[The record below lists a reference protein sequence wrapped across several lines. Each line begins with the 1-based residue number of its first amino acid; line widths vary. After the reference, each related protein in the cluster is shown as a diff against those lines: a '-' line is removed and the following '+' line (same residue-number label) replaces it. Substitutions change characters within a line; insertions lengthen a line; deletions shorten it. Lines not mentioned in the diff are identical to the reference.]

1 MTTDN
6 QQGTTNQGLIFAFRL
21 DGKGGGSEL
30 TRDALRLPNK
40 HGGLTWA
47 HFDHQCPAARIW
59 LEEHSALDPIVK
71 DVLLTE
77 DPRPRCEP
85 HRDGLILVL
94 RGINPNPAEDSED
107 MVSLRLWLT
116 PDRIISTR
124 HRRLL
129 AATDLK
135 DAITAGKGPRDI
147 NEFVIQLLQIL
158 LDRMDEEVDLLN
170 EKVDNLEHRLIDSDT
185 ANLRSDISQTRRVA
199 ISLRRYIAPMRQA
212 MNRFANEDI
221 EWLTAQTRANLREI
235 TDRLL
240 KNVEDL
246 DAIRERASIIQE
258 ELSTRIAERMN
269 ETMYV
274 ISVCTALFLPL
285 GFLTGLLGINV
296 GGMPGT
302 DRDTAFWWVCGIL
315 LAITILLSIGLKL
328 RKWI

>member
-1 MTTDN
+1 MTPDN
-6 QQGTTNQGLIFAFRL
+6 TKKADEQGLIFAFRL

-30 TRDALRLPNK
+30 AWNSLELKGK
-40 HGGLTWA
+40 HSSLVWA
-47 HFDHQCPAARIW
+47 HFDHENPTTRIW
-59 LEEHSALDPIVK
+59 LEEHSGLDPIVR
-71 DVLLTE
+71 DVLQAE

-94 RGINPNPAEDSED
+94 RGINPNPEEESED

-135 DAITAGKGPRDI
+135 DAIKSGKGPKDI

-158 LDRMDEEVDLLN
+158 LDRMDEEVVLLN
-170 EKVDNLEHRLIDSDT
+170 EKVDSLEHRLLDSDT
-185 ANLRSDISQTRRVA
+185 ADLRSDISQTRRVA
-199 ISLRRYIAPMRQA
+199 ISLRRYIAPQRQA

-221 EWLTAQTRANLREI
+221 AWLTTQTRANLREI

-269 ETMYV
+269 QTMYV

-302 DRDTAFWWVCGIL
+302 ESDSAFWWVCGIL
-315 LAITILLSIGLKL
+315 MAITLLLSIGLKL